1 MTAPYS
7 PGQALAWLEPDPE
20 GLRVHRATIA
30 DVTPSTEPDHWTIT
44 TDRGHTTVDNTGTSA
59 RAVPLDSE
67 IETELYIHGDTYLVA
82 PTVIELERARDEDS
96 TLDLGD
102 DLGHG

>member
-7 PGQALAWLEPDPE
+7 PGQALAWLEPDPD
-20 GLRVHRATIA
+20 GLRVHRASITDIA
-30 DVTPSTEPDHWTIT
+30 PSTEPGEWTIT
-44 TDRGHTTVDNTGTSA
+44 TDRGHTTVDTTGTSA

-67 IETELYIHGDTYLVA
+67 IETELYIHGDSYLVVPA
-82 PTVIELERARDEDS
+82 VIELDRALDSDS